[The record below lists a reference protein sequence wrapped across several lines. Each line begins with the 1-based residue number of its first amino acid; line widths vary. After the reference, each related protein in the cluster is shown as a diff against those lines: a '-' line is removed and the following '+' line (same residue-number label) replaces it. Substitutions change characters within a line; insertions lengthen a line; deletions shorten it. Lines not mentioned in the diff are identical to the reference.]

1 MNCWKS
7 INISKEIGQNR
18 LMLISIIIGVLAFVL
33 LFVPISLLHG
43 LTSINEAGIIPFII
57 ALLLLP
63 IIHAFMN
70 MLPLI
75 MMQKRIKIYFKSKV
89 KWFPSFHTEAH
100 LSKLES
106 LMVSLAPTL
115 FITIPGL
122 VASLV
127 FPNDYVYILLFT
139 CIHIGI
145 TSIDFLFVHHIIKAP
160 KRAYI
165 QNVHDGLDILLKEN

>member
-7 INISKEIGQNR
+7 INIAKEFGQHR
-18 LMLISIIIGVLAFVL
+18 LLLISLIIGVLSFIF

-43 LTSINEAGIIPFII
+43 TTTVNESGILPFMI

-63 IIHAFMN
+63 FLHSFVN
-70 MLPLI
+70 MLSLI
-75 MMQKRIKIYFKSKV
+75 TMQKQTKIYFKSKV
-89 KWFPSFHTEAH
+89 KCFPSFHTEAH

-115 FITIPGL
+115 FITLPGL
-122 VASLV
+122 IASLV
-127 FPNDYVYILLFT
+127 VADFYVYILLFT

-145 TSIDFLFVHHIIKAP
+145 TFIDFLHVLHIIKAP
-160 KRAYI
+160 RRAYI
-165 QNVHDGLDILLKEN
+165 QNAHDGLDILVKE

>member
-7 INISKEIGQNR
+7 INIAKEFGPNR
-18 LMLISIIIGVLAFVL
+18 LVLISIIIGILSFIL

-43 LTSINEAGIIPFII
+43 TNIVNESGILPFII

-63 IIHAFMN
+63 ILHAFMI

-75 MMQKRIKIYFKSKV
+75 TMKKQIKIYFKFKV
-89 KWFPSFHTEAH
+89 KCFPSFHTEAH

-106 LMVSLAPTL
+106 LIVSLAPTF
-115 FITIPGL
+115 FITLPGL
-122 VASLV
+122 VASLL
-127 FPNDYVYILLFT
+127 FADFYVYILLFT

-145 TSIDFLFVHHIIKAP
+145 TFTDFLHVLHIIKAP
-160 KRAYI
+160 RRAYI
-165 QNVHDGLDILLKEN
+165 QNDHDGLDILLKE